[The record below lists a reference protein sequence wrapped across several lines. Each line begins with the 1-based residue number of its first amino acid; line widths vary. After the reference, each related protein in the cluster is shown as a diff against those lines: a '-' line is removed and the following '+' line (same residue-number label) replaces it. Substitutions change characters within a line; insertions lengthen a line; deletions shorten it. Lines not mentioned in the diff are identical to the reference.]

1 MRKVGLLLLQDLKIK
16 VIDDAGDVVL
26 GFHRPLSTSVEHLHM
41 HAFKLPFK
49 SSWM

>member
-1 MRKVGLLLLQDLKIK
+1 MRKVGLLLLQDSKIK
-16 VIDDAGDVVL
+16 VIDDASDVVL